1 MKELL
6 ASLLVCGLVAL
17 HALCPPSAQ
26 AAGGPDRQ
34 ARLLMGDTL
43 MTLWSLGMTESH
55 AMSQEELSRA
65 ALYFALAGPGAEC
78 GAERGLQ
85 PEYFQGVPEEY
96 RAYIPREAVE
106 HAAESVFNQKLRQ
119 HVAPVGTM
127 LGHRG
132 YYIDFQALFEKTDY
146 LSEQKED
153 GILPGFAEIRGL
165 SMEDDRTCAIAG
177 RLRRFKNIDGQEIL
191 WKAAAFRATFHR
203 TGTAWVLTA
212 FTLEEEAM
220 G

>member
-34 ARLLMGDTL
+34 ARILMGDTL

-65 ALYFALAGPGAEC
+65 ALYFVLAGPGANLLCALALAAGGETVPA
-78 GAERGLQ
+78 GAHLTLCLFNLLPVRPLDGGRALYLAVSWLAGPRAGER
-85 PEYFQGVPEEY
+85 
-96 RAYIPREAVE
+96 
-106 HAAESVFNQKLRQ
+106 AARW
-119 HVAPVGTM
+119 VGTM
-127 LGHRG
+127 TG
-132 YYIDFQALFEKTDY
+132 AL
-146 LSEQKED
+146 L
-153 GILPGFAEIRGL
+153 
-165 SMEDDRTCAIAG
+165 
-177 RLRRFKNIDGQEIL
+177 
-191 WKAAAFRATFHR
+191 
-203 TGTAWVLTA
+203 GTALVWVMGRSGGSLWLLPPA
-212 FTLEEEAM
+212 VAALYLAVGEGISGNFLEKSACNL